1 MPNLKYVSKV
11 HAQLCDSRKSYIASV
26 TIIQRAGNSTPQ
38 IKYAKKYRKMFIG
51 VDTDALW
58 WSFLAI
64 ILIHIDQT

>member
-1 MPNLKYVSKV
+1 MYQKSVDSCVILANLYF
-11 HAQLCDSRKSYIASV
+11 ASV

-38 IKYAKKYRKMFIG
+38 IKYAKKYRKWFIG

-64 ILIHIDQT
+64 ILIHIHQT